1 MIQEMSVQNFLSFK
15 EKKTISFEATKD
27 ATFEDNQVV
36 TMKDGTR
43 LLRFAMVYGANASGK
58 SNLLS
63 VFDFLCGFLFNKPK
77 DLNEETGVEP
87 FLLDDETP
95 KQPSEFSLRF
105 YVDETRYWYRL
116 SLTNKVVLKEELYLY
131 KSVQPTRIFERKY
144 EDGQSV
150 LNFNPA
156 VVTITATAKEQI
168 SLACLPNMSVF
179 AARNQVNISIPEI
192 DAAKDELKRCIM
204 PNIAPQSRMF
214 DYASEEIAKDQAVK
228 SYLLDFLRKADFN
241 ITNVKSEEE
250 KAHLPKLLLNI
261 LLSSEEVSEEEKEQ
275 LRTDDEVSNYKT
287 MFQHTV
293 KNSRGTE
300 QYLLSGMDQSAGTR
314 RILGIEAA
322 IYSAMKGNAFIN
334 VDEIESSLH
343 PELVEFIIQ
352 KFLEEKNR
360 AQLLITTH
368 YDPLL
373 DTVGDDMIRK
383 DSVWF
388 TEKAEDGST
397 DLYSLVDFKGLNRL
411 SSIRKAY
418 RNGQF
423 GALPVMQG

>member
-63 VFDFLCGFLFNKPK
+63 VFDFLSDFLFNKPK

-95 KQPSEFSLRF
+95 KQPSEFSLKF
-105 YVDETRYWYRL
+105 YVEDTRYWYRV
-116 SLTNKVVLKEELYLY
+116 SLTNKVVLKEELYFY
-131 KSVQPTRIFERKY
+131 HSVQPTRIFERKY
-144 EDGQSV
+144 EGGQSV
-150 LNFNPA
+150 ISFNPA

-179 AARNQVNISIPEI
+179 AARNQVNISIPEM
-192 DAAKDELKRCIM
+192 DSAKEELKRCIL

-214 DYASEEIAKDQAVK
+214 DYASEEIAKDTAVK
-228 SYLLDFLRKADFN
+228 SYLLDFLHKADFN

-250 KAHLPKLLLNI
+250 KQ
-261 LLSSEEVSEEEKEQ
+261 Q

-293 KNSRGTE
+293 KNARGTE
-300 QYLLSGMDQSAGTR
+300 QYLLPGMDQSAGTR
-314 RILGIEAA
+314 RIVGIEAA
-322 IYSAMKGNAFIN
+322 IYSAMKDNAFIN
-334 VDEIESSLH
+334 IDEIESSLH
-343 PELVEFIIQ
+343 PELVVFIIQ

-397 DLYSLVDFKGLNRL
+397 DLYSLVDFKGLSRL